1 MTYVLIFLWIVTW
14 EVAGYFTVRVIK
26 ARNEK
31 KRAEKALANLAIQKM
46 MLNRQYEKISRNI
59 SDIVYNP
66 FEGIL

>member
-1 MTYVLIFLWIVTW
+1 MMYALIFLWIVAW
-14 EVAGYFTVRVIK
+14 EVAGYFTVRAFK

-31 KRAEKALANLAIQKM
+31 KRAEEALANLAIQKM
-46 MLNRQYEKISRNI
+46 ISNRQFEKANRNS

>member
-1 MTYVLIFLWIVTW
+1 MMYVLIFLWIVAW

-31 KRAEKALANLAIQKM
+31 KRAEEALANLAIQRM
-46 MLNRQYEKISRNI
+46 ISNRQSEKVNRNNSR
-59 SDIVYNP
+59 IVYNP

>member
-1 MTYVLIFLWIVTW
+1 MMYVLIFLWNVAW
-14 EVAGYFTVRVIK
+14 EVAGYFTVRAIK

-31 KRAEKALANLAIQKM
+31 KRAEEALANLAIQQM
-46 MLNRQYEKISRNI
+46 ISNRRFEKASRNS

>member
-1 MTYVLIFLWIVTW
+1 MMYVLIFLWIVAW
-14 EVAGYFTVRVIK
+14 EVAGYFTVRAIK

-31 KRAEKALANLAIQKM
+31 KRAEEALANLAIQKM
-46 MLNRQYEKISRNI
+46 ISYRQFEKASRNS

>member
-1 MTYVLIFLWIVTW
+1 MMYVLIFLWIVAW
-14 EVAGYFTVRVIK
+14 EVAGYFTVIAIK

-31 KRAEKALANLAIQKM
+31 KRAEEALANLAIQKM
-46 MLNRQYEKISRNI
+46 ISNRQFEKASRNS

>member
-1 MTYVLIFLWIVTW
+1 MMYVLIFLWIVAW
-14 EVAGYFTVRVIK
+14 EAAGYFTVRAIK

-31 KRAEKALANLAIQKM
+31 KRAEEALANLFIQQM
-46 MLNRQYEKISRNI
+46 ILNRQFEKASRNS

>member
-1 MTYVLIFLWIVTW
+1 MMYVLIFLWIVVW
-14 EVAGYFTVRVIK
+14 EVAGYFTVRAIK

-31 KRAEKALANLAIQKM
+31 KRAEEALANYAIQRTIM
-46 MLNRQYEKISRNI
+46 NRRSEKVSRSS

>member
-1 MTYVLIFLWIVTW
+1 MMYVLIFLWIVAW
-14 EVAGYFTVRVIK
+14 EVTGYFTVRAIK

-31 KRAEKALANLAIQKM
+31 KRAEEALANLAIQKM
-46 MLNRQYEKISRNI
+46 ISNRQFEKASRNN

>member
-1 MTYVLIFLWIVTW
+1 MYVLIFLWVVAW
-14 EVAGYFTVRVIK
+14 GLAGYFTVRAIK

-31 KRAEKALANLAIQKM
+31 KRAEEALANLAIQKM
-46 MLNRQYEKISRNI
+46 ISNRQFEKASRNS

>member
-1 MTYVLIFLWIVTW
+1 MMYVLIFLWIAVW
-14 EVAGYFTVRVIK
+14 GLAGYFTVRAIK

-31 KRAEKALANLAIQKM
+31 KRVEEALANLLIQQM
-46 MLNRQYEKISRNI
+46 NLNRQSENVSRNN

>member
-1 MTYVLIFLWIVTW
+1 MMYVFIFLWIVAW
-14 EVAGYFTVRVIK
+14 EVAGYFTVRAIK

-31 KRAEKALANLAIQKM
+31 KRAEEALANLAIQQM
-46 MLNRQYEKISRNI
+46 ISNRQFEKASRNS

>member
-1 MTYVLIFLWIVTW
+1 MMYVLMFLWIVAW
-14 EVAGYFTVRVIK
+14 EVAGYFTVRAIK

-31 KRAEKALANLAIQKM
+31 KRAEEALANLAIQQM
-46 MLNRQYEKISRNI
+46 ISNRQFEKTSRNS

>member
-1 MTYVLIFLWIVTW
+1 MMYVLIFLWIVAW
-14 EVAGYFTVRVIK
+14 EVTGYFTVRAIK

-31 KRAEKALANLAIQKM
+31 KRAEEALSNLAIQKM
-46 MLNRQYEKISRNI
+46 ISSRQFEKVNRNR

>member
-1 MTYVLIFLWIVTW
+1 MMYVLIFLWIVAW
-14 EVAGYFTVRVIK
+14 EVAGYFTVRAIK

-31 KRAEKALANLAIQKM
+31 KRVEEALTNLAIQKM
-46 MLNRQYEKISRNI
+46 ISSRQFEKASRNS

>member
-1 MTYVLIFLWIVTW
+1 MMYVLIFLWIVAW
-14 EVAGYFTVRVIK
+14 EVAGYFTVRAIK

-31 KRAEKALANLAIQKM
+31 KRAEEALANLAIQRM
-46 MLNRQYEKISRNI
+46 ISNRQFEKASRNS

>member
-1 MTYVLIFLWIVTW
+1 MMYVLIFLWIVAW
-14 EVAGYFTVRVIK
+14 EVAGYFTVRAIK

-31 KRAEKALANLAIQKM
+31 KRAEEAFANLAIQQM
-46 MLNRQYEKISRNI
+46 ISNRQSEKVSRNR

>member
-1 MTYVLIFLWIVTW
+1 MMYVLIFLWIVAW
-14 EVAGYFTVRVIK
+14 EVAGYFTVRAIK

-31 KRAEKALANLAIQKM
+31 KRAEEALTNLAIQRM
-46 MLNRQYEKISRNI
+46 ISNRQFEKASRNS

>member
-1 MTYVLIFLWIVTW
+1 MMYVLIFLWITVW
-14 EVAGYFTVRVIK
+14 EVAGDFTVRAIK

-31 KRAEKALANLAIQKM
+31 KRAEEALANLAIQRM
-46 MLNRQYEKISRNI
+46 ISNRQSEKVSKNN

>member
-1 MTYVLIFLWIVTW
+1 MMYVLIFLWIVVW
-14 EVAGYFTVRVIK
+14 GLAGYFTVRAIK

-31 KRAEKALANLAIQKM
+31 KRVEEVLANLAIQRM
-46 MLNRQYEKISRNI
+46 NLNRQSEKANRNN